1 MSQFRPDS
9 HTVDSVLMLEYVA
22 GLNIFIESLWP
33 NIRGKLDV
41 VQKNIGQH
49 QLLMTSHVTLEHVT
63 RSSEAG
69 KRALQEYD
77 KAGQDRTIQTF
88 RNILT
93 DVSPPMYNEKLASL
107 LEESKVESGR
117 WFEREPAFSK
127 WLDPND
133 TSSRCIWVKGIP
145 GSGKTLFVANT
156 INRLRLRKIHPQVL
170 FVFLTHENQGHGEVI
185 KVLQSFVFQ
194 AVRGNPALMNVLNDQ
209 VHSKAGDISVDRN
222 IIKDLLL
229 NILKSGDLTLLV
241 VDGLDELEERKRD
254 VLLGQLLDVVDSSQ
268 TTRLLISSR
277 DERDI
282 SRGLR
287 GRSVSFRVDH
297 LNGKDIRDY
306 ADRES
311 ERWLQALQEGCGD
324 EEMLCA
330 ARDSVPS
337 IVDKS
342 QG

>member
-1 MSQFRPDS
+1 VSQFRPDS
-9 HTVDSVLMLEYVA
+9 HTVDSVLTLEYVS
-22 GLNIFIESLWP
+22 GLNIFLESLWP

-41 VQKNIGQH
+41 VHKNIGQH

-69 KRALQEYD
+69 KRAIQEYD
-77 KAGQDRTIQTF
+77 KAEHDRTIQTF

-93 DVSPPMYNEKLASL
+93 DVSPPMYHDKLASL
-107 LEESKVESGR
+107 LQESTVESGS
-117 WFEREPAFSK
+117 WFEREPAYSK
-127 WLDPND
+127 WLDPKD

-145 GSGKTLFVANT
+145 GSGKTFFVANT
-156 INRLRLRKIHPQVL
+156 IHRLRKIHPQVL
-170 FVFLTHENQGHGEVI
+170 FVFLAHEDQGHGEVI
-185 KVLQSFVFQ
+185 KVFQSFVFQ

-209 VHSKAGDISVDRN
+209 VHSKARDISVDRN

-229 NILKSGDLTLLV
+229 NILKSGGLTLLV

-254 VLLGQLLDVVDSSQ
+254 VLLGQLLDLVDGSQ

-282 SRGLR
+282 SKALQ
-287 GRSVSFRVDH
+287 GRSVPFRVDH
-297 LNGKDIRDY
+297 HNGKDIREY
-306 ADRES
+306 ADLES
-311 ERWLQALQEGCGD
+311 KRWLQDLQENCGAD
-324 EEMLCA
+324 KEMLCA
-330 ARDSVPS
+330 AQDSVPS